1 MPTYRALP
9 VDHPLSAGL
18 LTEYF
23 TSRELGFTGGK
34 YTTVRPA
41 RATFEPPAGVFLVVQ
56 VEGDA
61 VGCGGVRRISPGPDG
76 AVRYEVKH
84 LWLQERTRGRGLG
97 KALLLELERRA
108 AELGAEEMVLDT
120 NASLAAAAGLYAGA
134 GYVGIEPYNDNP
146 NATNWYAKRL

>member
-1 MPTYRALP
+1 MPTFRALP

-23 TSRELGFTGGK
+23 TSRELGFTGGT

-41 RATFEPPAGVFLVVQ
+41 RSVFEPPAGVFLVV
-56 VEGDA
+56 EDDGDA
-61 VGCGGVRRISPGPDG
+61 VGCGGVRRIEPGPDG

-97 KALLLELERRA
+97 KALLLELEHRA
-108 AELGAEEMVLDT
+108 AELGAQEMVLDT

-134 GYVGIEPYNDNP
+134 GYVGIEAYNDNP